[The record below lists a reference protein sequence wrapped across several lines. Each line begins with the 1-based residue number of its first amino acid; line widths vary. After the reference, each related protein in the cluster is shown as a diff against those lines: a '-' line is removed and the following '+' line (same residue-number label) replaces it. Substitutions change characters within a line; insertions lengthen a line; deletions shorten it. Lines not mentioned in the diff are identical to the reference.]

1 MYINMNRE
9 EYMAC
14 AGSLNY
20 EVNIVL
26 EMDSEIF
33 SNKEEMLNTADTPLF
48 SIF

>member
-1 MYINMNRE
+1 
-9 EYMAC
+9 MAC

-33 SNKEEMLNTADTPLF
+33 NNKEEMSIRYPAF
-48 SIF
+48 SIFVARIRYF